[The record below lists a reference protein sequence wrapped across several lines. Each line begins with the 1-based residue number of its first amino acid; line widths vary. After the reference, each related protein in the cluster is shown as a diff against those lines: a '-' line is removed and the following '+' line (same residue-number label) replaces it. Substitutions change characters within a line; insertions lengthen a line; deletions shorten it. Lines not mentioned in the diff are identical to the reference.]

1 MGVSGLN
8 INKWSDM
15 PYKEVRGNI
24 FISKAQA
31 LVNTVNCVG
40 VMGKGIALEFRR
52 RYPNMFEEY
61 QRVCERGELQPGQI
75 LPYRDGE
82 TRILNFAIK
91 KDWKQPSKVEWID
104 SCLKEFVSSYRDMDI
119 KSIAF
124 PWMGAMNGGIPIEI
138 IKKTMRNYLSNL
150 MDIDIEVYDFDPEAS
165 DPLFE
170 NLNNIAKS
178 QHLNIKYLSKRSGI
192 QSRYMAKIIK
202 ALQEGNIRS
211 LPHLIESGVIGKTN
225 IEKLYAFLIDLRTN
239 SESPYQVTLFPE
251 GE

>member
-1 MGVSGLN
+1 
-8 INKWSDM
+8 M

-40 VMGKGIALEFRR
+40 VMGKGIALEFKR
-52 RYPNMFEEY
+52 RYPKMFEEY
-61 QRVCERGELQPGQI
+61 QCICERGELRPGQI
-75 LPYRDGE
+75 LPYRDGDAW
-82 TRILNFAIK
+82 ILNFAIK

-104 SCLKEFVSSYRDMDI
+104 SCLKEFVSSYRDMGI

-150 MDIDIEVYDFDPEAS
+150 KDIDIEVYDFDPEAS

-170 NLNNIAKS
+170 KLNDIAKI
-178 QHLNIKYLSKRSGI
+178 QPLNIKELSKKSEI
-192 QSRYMAKIIK
+192 QLRYMEKIIK
-202 ALQEGNIRS
+202 ALQEGNIKS
-211 LPHLIESGVIGKTN
+211 LPRLIESGVIGKTN
-225 IEKLYAFLIDLRTN
+225 TEKLYTFLTDPRTDSKN
-239 SESPYQVTLFPE
+239 FRVVTLFPE